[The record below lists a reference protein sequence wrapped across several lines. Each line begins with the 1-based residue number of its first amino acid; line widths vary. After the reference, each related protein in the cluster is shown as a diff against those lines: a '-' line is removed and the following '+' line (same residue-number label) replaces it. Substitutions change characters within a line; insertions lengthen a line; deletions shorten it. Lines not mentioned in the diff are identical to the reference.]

1 MRAVHVHPVP
11 YGAHAAAVKV
21 GRRYRL
27 VVVGGAAAR
36 GNIRSSTYLGS
47 CDRSFVDTAFERLE
61 MSVCVMIA
69 VSGIVIGAFLGEIAG
84 KITDWL
90 IEKIRKG
97 RK

>member
-1 MRAVHVHPVP
+1 
-11 YGAHAAAVKV
+11 
-21 GRRYRL
+21 
-27 VVVGGAAAR
+27 
-36 GNIRSSTYLGS
+36 
-47 CDRSFVDTAFERLE
+47 